1 MKKLNKIY
9 KRLLSENIK
18 LTSPNGKK
26 ITNAIKK
33 RNPISFYYNG
43 PKGEVKPG
51 RRIRV
56 EPVALG
62 LSKGG
67 NLVVRGYVQPPSES
81 KRGFTKHGWRL
92 FRLDRLS
99 SLIIDENSQFNM
111 KRSQYKEG
119 DDGSMTVTYV
129 TTSWAD
135 TPADVKP
142 PVDKKIEPTTDIR
155 TPEEPQVTKP
165 EPTDDNET
173 EIQSEPETTTDLPQP
188 KNVEKPSPTPGG
200 QQTSSQD
207 VFTNIE
213 KQSSEL
219 EGLRTID
226 PEVIRQSMRDLY
238 LKKLEDWKNTQKSLN
253 LNTTPGEGTRRK
265 FEKDS
270 ELDIYK
276 FLKDK
281 NINVQDRSKLQE
293 SIDKIKS
300 LMFF

>member
-26 ITNAIKK
+26 ITNAIKN

-67 NLVVRGYVQPPSES
+67 NLVIRGYVQPPSES

-99 SLIIDENSQFNM
+99 NLIVDEQSQFNM

-119 DDGSMTVTYV
+119 DDGSMTTTYV
-129 TTSWAD
+129 TTTWTDSPSD
-135 TPADVKP
+135 IRPPEPQKVEPKTDV
-142 PVDKKIEPTTDIR
+142 R
-155 TPEEPQVTKP
+155 TPEEPQVKNPEPIVTDKP
-165 EPTDDNET
+165 EDQD
-173 EIQSEPETTTDLPQP
+173 EPEVTTSLPQP
-188 KNVEKPSPTPGG
+188 KDVEKPSPIPGER
-200 QQTSSQD
+200 QTSSQD
-207 VFTNIE
+207 ILGNIE
-213 KQSSEL
+213 KQTSDI
-219 EGLRTID
+219 EGVRTID
-226 PEVIRQSMRDLY
+226 PDFLKQSMRDLY
-238 LKKLEDWKNTQKSLN
+238 LKKIEDWKNAQKSLN

-270 ELDIYK
+270 EIEIYK

-281 NINVQDRSKLQE
+281 NINVQDRTRLQE
-293 SIDKIKS
+293 SINKIKS